1 MDPQTIL
8 SQMSSLGDGAE
19 AVGKFARLMA
29 ESVKASAK
37 NLIEATKDSKTITE
51 AFNNAIKTDIG
62 QFAQLA
68 FRLTAVNSSIYGTT
82 EAFTSVIP
90 VIDAVKGTFDKLLG
104 FASKLSGALPLGPI
118 SAAARQS
125 LQLFSAGIGFL
136 TDTLK
141 FQIESAQKLTNSFLD
156 IAKNGATF
164 GASLVNFATF
174 AREVNVPMQLLSK
187 ITKDNLENFNKL
199 GLNVQDSSK
208 AVIRQADTIF
218 RSTNKTDQALAIL
231 YGGIEGLTETVGDFA
246 TLLAQEGT
254 VINENTLQVRL
265 QSGAVQ
271 EYLLRQKELT
281 SLTGQSTKALKEAE
295 EKRRNEL
302 DYTLKMSRLTSDTAK
317 FNVQEGISLISKMFG
332 TQAGD
337 VAKEFFATD
346 GNLYSLTARQ
356 FSAVNA
362 EVMEAIENVLG
373 GVNLNVEGFRNRYSN
388 FFTVNADRFR
398 AVAEATES
406 IAEVNRAANNTIL
419 GMQVDVGKNILASQ
433 TMMTNATALLKT
445 ITDARNEILDPT
457 KPIVAESAAFL
468 VSLRA
473 VMDNQKLLDQEIMSS
488 MGKLGSITT
497 SFLNLQ
503 ASLVQFQGMM
513 FKEVLQIIEEANQV
527 PGGVNFATEF
537 GKRLAEKLGEKVG
550 KLLKNAGVETP
561 IEGNQ
566 QPPILPS
573 PEGTKSLFGS
583 TENPLTIRG
592 DVNNPVPVRVVNPG
606 SGPMPESQNPPER
619 AAGGVTTGPSL
630 AGEDGPEAVI
640 PLKYGDIP
648 LKIDWT
654 ALTSVMQRQAEL
666 TEELVSEVRDSKNVQ
681 EKILAATY

>member
-1 MDPQTIL
+1 MFDDPE
-8 SQMSSLGDGAE
+8 SLKNARIALIEGLGAAAKALGLFGRTMVDGAE
-19 AVGKFARLMA
+19 QLKVAVDQSTSL
-29 ESVKASAK
+29 
-37 NLIEATKDSKTITE
+37 TE
-51 AFNNAIKTDIG
+51 AFNKVLKTDIG
-62 QFAQLA
+62 QYAQLA

-82 EAFTSVIP
+82 EAFTAVIP
-90 VIDAVKGTFDKLLG
+90 VIDAVKGTFDRLLG
-104 FASKLSGALPLGPI
+104 FASKFVNALPLGPI

-164 GASLVNFATF
+164 SASLVNFATF

-208 AVIRQADTIF
+208 AVIRQADAIF

-231 YGGIEGLTETVGDFA
+231 YGGLEGLTETVGDFA

-265 QSGAVQ
+265 QSGSVQ
-271 EYLLRQKELT
+271 EYLLRQRELT
-281 SLTGQSTKALKEAE
+281 ALTGQSSKALKEAE

-317 FNVQEGISLISKMFG
+317 LNVQEGISLISKMFG

-362 EVMEAIENVLG
+362 EAMEAIQNVLG

-388 FFTVNADRFR
+388 FFAVNADRFR
-398 AVAEATES
+398 AVAESTES

-473 VMDNQKLLDQEIMSS
+473 VMDNQKLLDQEIMKS
-488 MGKLGSITT
+488 MGNMGTITT
-497 SFLNLQ
+497 AFLKLQTSF
-503 ASLVQFQGMM
+503 VQFQGEI
-513 FKEVLQIIEEANQV
+513 FRDLLSLVDEADKLA
-527 PGGVNFATEF
+527 GSGTKFAVEF
-537 GKRLAEKLGEKVG
+537 GAQLSDKIATKLNEMFGLAIQGPAALERDLTNE
-550 KLLKNAGVETP
+550 P
-561 IEGNQ
+561 RS
-566 QPPILPS
+566 QPPDTLPS
-573 PEGTKSLFGS
+573 GPISITAAEPLPVRIVESPEPVS
-583 TENPLTIRG
+583 TPDT
-592 DVNNPVPVRVVNPG
+592 NNPPG
-606 SGPMPESQNPPER
+606 R

-630 AGEDGPEAVI
+630 AGENGPEAVI